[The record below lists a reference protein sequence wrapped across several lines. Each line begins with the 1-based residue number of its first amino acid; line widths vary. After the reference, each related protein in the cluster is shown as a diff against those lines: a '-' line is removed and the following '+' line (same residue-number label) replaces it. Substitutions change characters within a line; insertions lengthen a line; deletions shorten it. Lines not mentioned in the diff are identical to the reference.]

1 MFVFSLQLQHKE
13 ENHNVVRASQTLWA
27 NLEGNIPDKIKLYL
41 AAWIKTS
48 PVLIGW
54 FMKNQHQ
61 LNDTA
66 LHLLRTIDR

>member
-1 MFVFSLQLQHKE
+1 MLVFSLQLQHKE
-13 ENHNVVRASQTLWA
+13 ENHNVFRASQALWA
-27 NLEGNIPDKIKLYL
+27 NLEGNVIDKIKLYL
-41 AAWIKTS
+41 AAWINQS